1 MQALHAT
8 FSVLAKSEL
17 SHRPSGV
24 LMSMVW
30 LVTMLPFKRA
40 PSGAPGKNDSTE
52 NPNAGRRDFHPSDEA
67 ATQELYGSGFLPSP
81 GAGESGAGSTR
92 SMDCVRCYF
101 CITQ

>member
-40 PSGAPGKNDSTE
+40 PSGAPDKNDSTK
-52 NPNAGRRDFHPSDEA
+52 NPNAGRCDFHP
-67 ATQELYGSGFLPSP
+67 TP
-81 GAGESGAGSTR
+81 GTGESGAGSTR